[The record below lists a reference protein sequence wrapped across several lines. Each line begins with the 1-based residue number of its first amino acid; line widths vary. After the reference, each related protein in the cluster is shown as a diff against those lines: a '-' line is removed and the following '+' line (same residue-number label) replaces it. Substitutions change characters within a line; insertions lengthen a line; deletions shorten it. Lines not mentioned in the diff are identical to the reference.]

1 MAYCLLADIEKHYMG
16 TTFTAS
22 TVPTS
27 TNINDMISVNSAR
40 IDGRLGKKYTTPI
53 TGTESLKIVKRIC
66 EILTASQ
73 VDDILQQLIP
83 AKEKTDRP
91 IEYRKE
97 AEELLKGIEEGT
109 LILSDAAD
117 ITGDMFYNYNVE
129 NSITAVMKKDTRQ
142 W

>member
-1 MAYCLLADIEKHYMG
+1 MG